1 VLAWVTAIVH
11 PDAWKLTVFHLLLL
25 LYCSYEVQRHALF
38 YTDPDAKRIFKEHV
52 RFLINR
58 NNTIN
63 G

>member
-1 VLAWVTAIVH
+1 MVHLATWE
-11 PDAWKLTVFHLLLL
+11 LTVLSLLLL
-25 LYCSYEVQRHALF
+25 SCSYEVQRHALF

-52 RFLINR
+52 RFLVNR

>member
-1 VLAWVTAIVH
+1 
-11 PDAWKLTVFHLLLL
+11 
-25 LYCSYEVQRHALF
+25 VQRHALF

-58 NNTIN
+58 NTIN